1 MATHGKGLGDEQGT
15 KVGPPDQAGRVPG
28 APHNDGPSGRPER
41 STGAGQEA
49 TIADEESAK
58 RDREHQSGYGGKG
71 GTPDSSSDK
80 R

>member
-28 APHNDGPSGRPER
+28 AQHNDGPSGRPER
-41 STGAGQEA
+41 TTGAGQEA
-49 TIADEESAK
+49 TIADEKSEAH
-58 RDREHQSGYGGKG
+58 DPQHQSGYGGKG
-71 GTPDSSSDK
+71 GAPDSSSDK